1 MNRLTPHFERMLER
15 YPGAPGL
22 LGELITGERYFDIY
36 QRLSDNYSPT
46 LTVSRV
52 QGPLIRQLVAE
63 GVGDAARLTVD
74 TNARRS
80 GSITVRAGHGTPK
93 IWLSAHADI
102 CSYLTGP
109 WDGSGYP
116 LTPFCMHRVTPGRRA
131 AMALTE
137 PTGEGPLGRL
147 IAGEMV
153 TLEDGG
159 SVRFE
164 CDDAGLPLC
173 TRVVHHLAASWNRDD
188 DRVTGFLDNQAGSAA
203 VLLAT
208 MVLSRLGADV
218 LGLINDEEEGPVDR
232 GNQGFSR
239 AANRLLHRTPSDE
252 LPDYVVVSDGHD
264 QEAAVK
270 RGATGGFGLG
280 ASFVGFSSQ
289 ARGAVVP
296 PQLLVFARDL
306 AALAAPHGVALREG
320 TGYVGRSD
328 DISAMQFTPNI
339 SIIGYPNAFSHF
351 DQTPRAQMSDL
362 VALTRVLVVIA
373 LLAQDADW
381 RAAYL

>member
-1 MNRLTPHFERMLER
+1 MNRLTPHFERMLAR
-15 YPGAPGL
+15 YPAAPGL
-22 LGELITGERYFDIY
+22 LGELITGERYFGIY

-52 QGPLIRQLVAE
+52 QGPLVRQLVAE
-63 GVGDAARLTVD
+63 GVGDPARLAVD
-74 TNARRS
+74 TNARHS

-131 AMALTE
+131 AMALAE
-137 PTGEGPLGRL
+137 PTGDGPLERL
-147 IAGEMV
+147 IAGDMV
-153 TLEDGG
+153 TLEDG

-208 MVLSRLGADV
+208 MVLSRLGADA
-218 LGLINDEEEGPVDR
+218 LGLVNDEEEGPV
-232 GNQGFSR
+232 
-239 AANRLLHRTPSDE
+239 
-252 LPDYVVVSDGHD
+252 
-264 QEAAVK
+264 
-270 RGATGGFGLG
+270 ATGGFGLG

-328 DISAMQFTPNI
+328 DISAMQFTPNV

-362 VALTRVLVVIA
+362 VALTRVLVVVA